1 MQDRIK
7 ELRKALGLTQQKFA
21 EKIGVRRNTVAQY
34 EIGRNQPLEPVVTSI
49 CREFHVNEVWLR
61 TGEGEMF
68 KAETRD
74 EELASFFGE
83 VLAKESGDFRQRLL
97 LVMSRLSEEQW
108 ALLEQIAQDLAKET
122 QKADPE

>member
-1 MQDRIK
+1 
-7 ELRKALGLTQQKFA
+7 
-21 EKIGVRRNTVAQY
+21 
-34 EIGRNQPLEPVVTSI
+34 
-49 CREFHVNEVWLR
+49 
-61 TGEGEMF
+61 MF